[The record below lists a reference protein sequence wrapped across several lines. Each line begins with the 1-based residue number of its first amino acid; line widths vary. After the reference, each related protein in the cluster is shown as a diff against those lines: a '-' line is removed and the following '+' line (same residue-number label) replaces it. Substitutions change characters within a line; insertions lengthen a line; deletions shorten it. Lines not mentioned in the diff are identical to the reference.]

1 MEITDHRS
9 EVARLCQ
16 QIEAEYQAAQRA
28 LSEVTM
34 IGRHTFITTRQENI
48 GKCFE
53 TLSTLMT
60 PEEASKVIAQA
71 LERGATQ

>member
-1 MEITDHRS
+1 METARNRS

-28 LSEVTM
+28 LSAAMVGSHAFM
-34 IGRHTFITTRQENI
+34 TTRQENI

-60 PEEASKVIAQA
+60 PEEASKVIA
-71 LERGATQ
+71 